1 MLLTFIEKVEKYRL
15 LTIVILIVNRI
26 SGIYN
31 ILAIFVQSK
40 KQGRI
45 LKDLKIGKEKGEKEE
60 KKKRV
65 IKHTLKYLFEV

>member
-45 LKDLKIGKEKGEKEE
+45 LKDLKKGKEKGGKEE
-60 KKKRV
+60 KKRE
-65 IKHTLKYLFEV
+65 L

>member
-40 KQGRI
+40 KNGRI
-45 LKDLKIGKEKGEKEE
+45 FKDLKKGKEKGGKEE
-60 KKKRV
+60 KKRE
-65 IKHTLKYLFEV
+65 L

>member
-45 LKDLKIGKEKGEKEE
+45 LKDLKKGKDKGGKEE
-60 KKKRV
+60 KKRE
-65 IKHTLKYLFEV
+65 L

>member
-45 LKDLKIGKEKGEKEE
+45 LKDLKIGKEKGGERRKQRKE
-60 KKKRV
+60 
-65 IKHTLKYLFEV
+65 

>member
-1 MLLTFIEKVEKYRL
+1 MLLTFIVKVEKYRL

-45 LKDLKIGKEKGEKEE
+45 LKDLKKGKEKGRKEE
-60 KKKRV
+60 KKRE
-65 IKHTLKYLFEV
+65 L

>member
-40 KQGRI
+40 KNGRI
-45 LKDLKIGKEKGEKEE
+45 LKDLKKGKEKGGKEE
-60 KKKRV
+60 KKRKE
-65 IKHTLKYLFEV
+65 L

>member
-45 LKDLKIGKEKGEKEE
+45 LKDLKIGKEKGGKEE
-60 KKKRV
+60 KKRE
-65 IKHTLKYLFEV
+65 L